1 MRVFSD
7 KVADELR
14 KSLSKERAKQLQYIH
29 GTPYTIEEAD
39 ELRKSFAKERA
50 KQLQYS
56 HGTPFTIE
64 EVDLNESEEEEL
76 TNTKRYGMADGRQ
89 LFDHIEEMLTP
100 DEIRGIYK
108 FNVMKYT
115 LRYREKAG
123 IKDLDKA
130 IVYLNQLKGFEVKQ
144 NETK

>member
-7 KVADELR
+7 KVANELR
-14 KSLSKERAKQLQYIH
+14 NSLDKERAKQIQNI
-29 GTPYTIEEAD
+29 
-39 ELRKSFAKERA
+39 
-50 KQLQYS
+50 

-64 EVDLNESEEEEL
+64 EVDLNEPEEL

-100 DEIRGIYK
+100 EEIRGIYK

-123 IKDLDKA
+123 ITDLDKA
-130 IVYLNQLKGFEVKQ
+130 IVYLNQLKDFEVKQ

>member
-1 MRVFSD
+1 MRVYSD
-7 KVADELR
+7 KVAEELR
-14 KSLSKERAKQLQYIH
+14 KSLDKEMAKQFQNVY
-29 GTPYTIEEAD
+29 
-39 ELRKSFAKERA
+39 
-50 KQLQYS
+50 
-56 HGTPFTIE
+56 GTPFTIE
-64 EVDLNESEEEEL
+64 EVDLNEPGEEL

-100 DEIRGIYK
+100 EEIRGIYK

-130 IVYLNQLKGFEVKQ
+130 IVYLNQLKDFEVKQ
-144 NETK
+144 NEAK

>member
-1 MRVFSD
+1 MRVYSD
-7 KVADELR
+7 NVLDELR
-14 KSLSKERAKQLQYIH
+14 KGL
-29 GTPYTIEEAD
+29 
-39 ELRKSFAKERA
+39 AKERA
-50 KQLQYS
+50 KQLQNI

-64 EVDLNESEEEEL
+64 EVDLSESDEEL

-100 DEIRGIYK
+100 EEIRGIYK

-123 IKDLDKA
+123 IKDLNKA

>member
-1 MRVFSD
+1 MRLYSD

-14 KSLSKERAKQLQYIH
+14 KRLDKERAKQLQYIH

-39 ELRKSFAKERA
+39 
-50 KQLQYS
+50 
-56 HGTPFTIE
+56 
-64 EVDLNESEEEEL
+64 LNESEEEL

-100 DEIRGIYK
+100 EEIRGIYK

-130 IVYLNQLKGFEVKQ
+130 IVYLNQLKDFEVKQ
-144 NETK
+144 NEAK

>member
-14 KSLSKERAKQLQYIH
+14 KSLSKERDKQLQYI
-29 GTPYTIEEAD
+29 
-39 ELRKSFAKERA
+39 
-50 KQLQYS
+50 

-64 EVDLNESEEEEL
+64 EVDLNEPEEEL

-100 DEIRGIYK
+100 EEIRGIYK

>member
-1 MRVFSD
+1 MKVFSD

-14 KSLSKERAKQLQYIH
+14 KSLEKERAKQLQYIH

-39 ELRKSFAKERA
+39 ELRKSFAKEQA
-50 KQLQYS
+50 KHLQFI

-64 EVDLNESEEEEL
+64 EVDLNESEEEL
-76 TNTKRYGMADGRQ
+76 TNTKRYSMADGRQ
-89 LFDHIEEMLTP
+89 LFDHVEEMLTP
-100 DEIRGIYK
+100 EEIRGIYK

-130 IVYLNQLKGFEVKQ
+130 IVYLNQLKDFEVKQ